1 MPPPACAPLVQFGER
16 SLEFTPI
23 SCSLKRVADKCT
35 HRLFFTTFPGI
46 APNQQALN
54 ASINGP
60 QDNPPLRRSVMATN
74 DTAPPKYYYFTI
86 DHSLNY
92 ESFYEDWG
100 PLNIANVFRTLI
112 LIHEL
117 LQDKETAGHRLV
129 MYSSSDP
136 RRKANAALLMALFVM
151 IVLRRP
157 PWEAFQPIAEMEFM
171 PFRDAGRA
179 KPDFDLTIQDCLWGF
194 WKALQNGLTDMN
206 QFSVEEYEYYEKV
219 ENGDWNWIT
228 PGFIAFASP
237 VETNW
242 IKKQNGERVN
252 NSALERRLPTA
263 FSNCLEYFEKK
274 GVQLVIRLNHP
285 LYDKQHFI
293 DHGMEHLEL
302 YFDDGTNP
310 SDDIVRKFIQ
320 VSDPIIS
327 NGGVVAIH
335 CKAGLGRTGTLIGAY
350 LIWKYGFLAN
360 EAIAFMRICRPGSV
374 VGPQQ
379 HFMYLKQLEW
389 SKWSAIDEFRRHGTG
404 TGSTDPNIGDE
415 MMVDAKDGRSTP
427 TRAID
432 TTVPPVTPSRHV
444 APTTAAVKTI
454 ANPPQPRKSPQ
465 KGNTTVTRDEEL
477 DLLATLP
484 TVREASPERQIRPRN
499 QRSLS
504 ASKVNSKDDMDTIT
518 STRQLRSQ
526 TAANSSTPTKSSNK
540 GGRIPK
546 LQRSKD
552 TNSTLN
558 TTGARTRTTGRPP
571 PPATPSR
578 LPRVVPAKRS
588 YVVIEGDSG
597 AESGPGGDGDQ
608 AKGNSGKN
616 KMVHDGQ
623 PSPSTGVRRSPR
635 KSGKLKLVDD
645 TPTSNEWMNGE
656 EASAVVVSSSKSGER
671 PLLRNVKRRRSSFS
685 SVDVVA

>member
-1 MPPPACAPLVQFGER
+1 MPPPPCAPLVQFGER
-16 SLEFTPI
+16 LY
-23 SCSLKRVADKCT
+23 
-35 HRLFFTTFPGI
+35 FTTFPGI

-54 ASINGP
+54 ASITGP
-60 QDNPPLRRSVMATN
+60 QDNPPLRRSVMASN
-74 DTAPPKYYYFTI
+74 DTNVPKYYYFTI

-100 PLNIANVFRTLI
+100 PLNLANVFRTLI

-117 LQDKETAGHRLV
+117 LQDKETSDHRLV
-129 MYSSSDP
+129 LYSSSDP

-157 PWEAFQPIAEMEFM
+157 PWEAFQPLAELEFM

-179 KPDFDLTIQDCLWGF
+179 RPDFNLTIQDCLWGF
-194 WKALQNGLTDMN
+194 WKALQNGLCDMN

-242 IKKQNGERVN
+242 IKKQNGEKVTS
-252 NSALERRLPTA
+252 SALERRLPPA

-274 GVQLVIRLNHP
+274 GVQLVVRLNHA

-293 DHGMEHLEL
+293 DHGMDHLEL

-310 SDDIVRKFIQ
+310 TDDIVRKFIQ
-320 VSDPIIS
+320 VSDPIVS
-327 NGGVVAIH
+327 SGGVVAIH

-350 LIWKYGFLAN
+350 LIWKYGFTAN

-389 SKWSAIDEFRRHGTG
+389 SKWSAIDEFRRNGMGTEPAE
-404 TGSTDPNIGDE
+404 TTAGDE
-415 MMVDAKDGRSTP
+415 AMAESQDGRSTP
-427 TRAID
+427 TKTID

-444 APTTAAVKTI
+444 AATTAAVKTI

-465 KGNTTVTRDEEL
+465 KGNTTVNRDEEL
-477 DLLATLP
+477 DTLSALPGSP
-484 TVREASPERQIRPRN
+484 TKPTRPRN
-499 QRSLS
+499 QRSMS
-504 ASKVNSKDDMDTIT
+504 ASKVGTREASIEPDIMEGSTG

-526 TAANSSTPTKSSNK
+526 TAAVATPTKPLAK
-540 GGRIPK
+540 PGRIPK
-546 LQRSKD
+546 LTRAKD
-552 TNSTLN
+552 TNSTNLS
-558 TTGARTRTTGRPP
+558 ARSRVVGRPP

-578 LPRVVPAKRS
+578 LPTLVPAKRS
-588 YVVIEGDSG
+588 YVVVDADSG
-597 AESGPGGDGDQ
+597 AESGSGGE
-608 AKGNSGKN
+608 AKGSNAVIGDNKPGK
-616 KMVHDGQ
+616 DGRS
-623 PSPSTGVRRSPR
+623 SPGSAVRRSPR

-645 TPTSNEWMNGE
+645 TPTNNEWMNGE
-656 EASAVVVSSSKSGER
+656 EASSVVVPGSKSGER

-685 SVDVVA
+685 SVDIVA